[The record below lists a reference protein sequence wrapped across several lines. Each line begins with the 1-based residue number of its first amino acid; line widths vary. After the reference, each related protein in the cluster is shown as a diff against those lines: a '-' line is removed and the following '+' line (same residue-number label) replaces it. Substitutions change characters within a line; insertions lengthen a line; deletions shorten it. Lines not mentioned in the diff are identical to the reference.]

1 MRRYLVILALLLTSC
16 SSGAGDPGGSGSF
29 TPPSGLPTGT
39 IRVQAAGG
47 EGELNA
53 LEEMI
58 EAFEAAH
65 PGAKVEFTRLAEQSE
80 HIAKL
85 GTAFAGGSP
94 PDVFLLNYRRFGRF
108 AQQGVIDPARLPGD
122 PADYYPQT
130 LEAFTL
136 DGTLLCS
143 PQNLSSSVV
152 YYNTDLFEKAD
163 VDLPKAGW
171 TTDDLKKAADA
182 FAAKKVKSIGY
193 ETGMRTVAPF
203 VWIFGGDV
211 VDDLNKPTRIT
222 LGTPEAREALTYM
235 KGLLDNGGV
244 TATDAAAAPA
254 EDRFAQGELA
264 MLIDSRRA
272 VPALRKAEGL
282 SFDVA
287 PMPKGTT
294 EATLLASDAYCVAK
308 KAKNPELAHAFTR
321 FAVGEVGGTVLA
333 ESGRTVPSLKSLA
346 ESPAFLA
353 PDKAPKSSRVWL
365 DIAPTVR
372 RLPNVAAWN
381 ETESTASDALEQFFA
396 GKQSLDATVAAIEK
410 DSRRLLAAEG

>member
-16 SSGAGDPGGSGSF
+16 SDGADDPGA
-29 TPPSGLPTGT
+29 TPSAGGTPTGT

-53 LEEMI
+53 LKEMI
-58 EAFEAAH
+58 AAFEAAH
-65 PGAKVEFTRLAEQSE
+65 PGSRVEFTGLAEQSE

-108 AQQGVIDPARLPGD
+108 AQQGVIDPAKLPGD

-152 YYNTDLFEKAD
+152 YYNADLFEDAG

-171 TTDDLKKAADA
+171 TTADMRAAADA
-182 FAAKKVKSIGY
+182 LAAKKVKTIGY

-203 VWIFGGDV
+203 VWLFGGDV
-211 VDDLNKPTRIT
+211 VDDLDKPTKIT
-222 LGTPEAREALTYM
+222 LGTPQAREALTYM

-272 VPALRKAEGL
+272 VPALRKADGL
-282 SFDVA
+282 NFDVA

-308 KAKNPELAHAFTR
+308 KAGNPALAHAFTR
-321 FAVGEVGGTVLA
+321 FAVGEEGGTVLA

-346 ESPAFLA
+346 ESDAFLA
-353 PDKAPKSSRVWL
+353 PGKAPKSSRVWL

-410 DSRRLLAAEG
+410 DSQRLLAAEG